1 MPQSLQIQTQKYTE
15 EAKNCIKVKNAK
27 AIENNKENVMK
38 SQTKQENQNCKNF
51 VKLNKEITFVKLSRI
66 MVENIEEFIKQGIIY
81 LNILVL
87 YIF

>member
-38 SQTKQENQNCKNF
+38 SQTKQENENCKNF
-51 VKLNKEITFVKLSRI
+51 VTLNKEKTF
-66 MVENIEEFIKQGIIY
+66 E
-81 LNILVL
+81 ILGNK
-87 YIF
+87 F